1 MKKALSVITLAA
13 LLFPAVSVFAQNKVV
28 VIPMGSSAKGTN
40 GQVQYNDNGATAGAE
55 VYYDKATGKLE
66 LPGELRTVDGAGNNR
81 LWGKG
86 RPETGLFT
94 HDVPNGYC
102 TTSAGIKHA
111 LSTASDTWGNADES
125 CPAGTWV
132 CSLADLPTTGACPI
146 APLNT
151 FSYILCDGTGQP
163 PGGAEQSFQYGWV
176 SNAYEL
182 NTFGS
187 VGRIRPSNDF
197 NLNAFGQKCLQM
209 RSWCCWK

>member
-1 MKKALSVITLAA
+1 MKKALSVIALATL
-13 LLFPAVSVFAQNKVV
+13 LIPAYSVFAQNKVV

-111 LSTASDTWGNADES
+111 LSSASDTWGNADDA
-125 CPAGTWV
+125 CPTGTWV

-151 FSYILCDGTGQP
+151 FSYILCDGTEVP
-163 PGGAEQSFQYGWV
+163 AGGAVLSFQYGWV

-182 NTFGS
+182 STFGS
-187 VGRIRPSNDF
+187 MGTIRPSDGWIF
-197 NLNAFGQKCLQM
+197 EVSGQKCLSM
-209 RSWCCWK
+209 KVWCCWE